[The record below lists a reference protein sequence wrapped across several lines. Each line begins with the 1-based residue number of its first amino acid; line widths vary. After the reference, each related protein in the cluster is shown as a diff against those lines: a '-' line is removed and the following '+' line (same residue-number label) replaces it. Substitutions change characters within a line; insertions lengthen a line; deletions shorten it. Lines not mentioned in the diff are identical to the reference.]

1 MNPAVGLFV
10 FALVC
15 AGLVVVL
22 WPQKGLIARLSR
34 FRRSEERVLIE
45 DTLKHLYNCEYAGR
59 RATEESL
66 AGFLGTSH
74 GHAVRLLSRLE
85 ELGFLRF
92 EDLEPILTREGQ
104 RYALRVLRTH
114 RLLER
119 YLADRT
125 GVDPAEWHAEADR
138 REHTLTREE
147 AEGLASRL
155 GHPVYDPHG
164 DPIPTAAGEIPP
176 MAGQP
181 LATLE
186 EGSIAKIVHLEDE
199 PPELFQEIVAAGL
212 GPGMRLRLLDT
223 SLDAVHFEADGREHR
238 MSPAVA
244 SRIAVEPIE
253 QEVALPTDTLAKLG
267 EGESGRVLGISPA
280 CQGPA
285 RRRLLDL
292 GVVSGTEIRAELAST
307 AGDPVAYRI
316 RGALIALRRDQA
328 AHIRIDRAEAVPAA
342 PSDPRPGHGPG
353 GTARRVAGGEA

>member
-1 MNPAVGLFV
+1 MNPAVALTA

-15 AGLVVVL
+15 GALVVVL
-22 WPQKGLIARLSR
+22 WPQKGLVARLSR

-92 EDLEPILTREGQ
+92 EELEPILTKEG
-104 RYALRVLRTH
+104 RTYALRVLRTH
-114 RLLER
+114 RLWER

-125 GVDPAEWHAEADR
+125 GVDPSEWHAEADR
-138 REHTLTREE
+138 REHTLTRDE

-155 GHPVYDPHG
+155 GHPLYDPHG
-164 DPIPTAAGEIPP
+164 DPIPTATGEIPP

-186 EGSIAKIVHLEDE
+186 EGAIARIVHLEDE

-244 SRIAVEPIE
+244 SRITVEPIE
-253 QEVALPTDTLAKLG
+253 QEVELPMETLASLG
-267 EGESGRVLGISPA
+267 EGESARVLGISPV

-292 GVVSGTEIRAELAST
+292 GVVHGTEIRAELVST

-316 RGALIALRRDQA
+316 RGALIALRREQA
-328 AHIRIDRAEAVPAA
+328 AHIRIVRGEAGPAGPA
-342 PSDPRPGHGPG
+342 DPRPDQDVG
-353 GTARRVAGGEA
+353 GARRAAGGEA